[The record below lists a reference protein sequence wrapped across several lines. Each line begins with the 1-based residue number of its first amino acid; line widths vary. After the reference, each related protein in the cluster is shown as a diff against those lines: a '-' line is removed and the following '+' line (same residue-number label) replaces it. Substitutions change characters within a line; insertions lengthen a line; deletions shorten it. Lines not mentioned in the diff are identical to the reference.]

1 MKKEQAVQMRKE
13 QAVQMRNER
22 AVHKRK
28 ACSPQEKEKQDNK
41 PKKPFISYI

>member
-1 MKKEQAVQMRKE
+1 MKKEQAVHMRKE
-13 QAVQMRNER
+13 QAVHTKKER

>member
-13 QAVQMRNER
+13 QAVQMRKER

-28 ACSPQEKEKQDNK
+28 ACSPQEKEKQYNK
-41 PKKPFISYI
+41 LKKTFISYI